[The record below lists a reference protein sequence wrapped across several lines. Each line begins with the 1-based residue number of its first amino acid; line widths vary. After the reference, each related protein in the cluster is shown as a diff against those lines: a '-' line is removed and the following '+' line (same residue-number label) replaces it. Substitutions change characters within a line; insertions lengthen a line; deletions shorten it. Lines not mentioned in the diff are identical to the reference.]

1 MEISDVVLAFVS
13 ILSAITGGVAKWI
26 VTELGKLN
34 KKIDATDDKIDGCQ
48 INLNREFVR
57 KSDYIHQI
65 DKIESKLDKII
76 DALGKK

>member
-1 MEISDVVLAFVS
+1 MELSDIVLAFVS
-13 ILSAITGGVAKWI
+13 ILSAITGGVVKWI
-26 VTELGKLN
+26 VTELGKIN
-34 KKIDATDDKIDGCQ
+34 DKIDAADNKIDGCQ

-57 KSDYIHQI
+57 KTDYNHQI

>member
-1 MEISDVVLAFVS
+1 MEISDIVLTFVS
-13 ILSAITGGVAKWI
+13 VLLAIVSGVAKWI
-26 VTELGKLN
+26 TKELGKLN
-34 KKIDATDDKIDGCQ
+34 DKLDATDNKIDGCQ

-57 KSDYIHQI
+57 KTDYNHQI